1 MNRKKFLT
9 AFLAVLVLWIAFTA
23 NATALSGVPVGPDQT
38 KPAAAVP
45 EVIRLPPGW
54 QLNRMML
61 GPARTEMALAPDGSS
76 LVFSATPDGTM
87 AKAMLFRRPLDRK
100 DAIVIPGTEAAC
112 MPCFSPDGQWIGFW
126 AKGKLFKVAV
136 KGGPPVA
143 VCDLPGCPVC
153 DLPAGPF
160 GICWGSDGQIIF
172 GTERAGLERVLA
184 AGGTPETLTT
194 VDASQDATHRLP
206 HLLPGGKSLVFTSML
221 SRFGVEARIEWLSLE
236 TGKRKVLIEN
246 GADARYVPTGHLIF
260 VRKGALM
267 AAPFNLDRLE
277 TTGPAVTVK
286 AGLMQAFNFPTADM
300 NSGAGQYSVSES
312 GALISVSGGIFL
324 EPVADLYWV
333 DRSGRAE
340 KWTAFGPRPVNG
352 IRLSPDGRQLAFS
365 TRGLN
370 RGVWIYDIQRNTVT
384 RLTSD
389 GQPWTPLWT
398 PDGKRVVFSWSKT
411 GPSEIWWAAG
421 DGSGKMEQLTKTE
434 FEQRASSWTQDGKY
448 LAFVD
453 SGRGTSLDIQVLRM
467 ADRQVI
473 PFAAT
478 KSGEV
483 FPEFSPDGRWLAY
496 ASNESGRNEVYV
508 RSFPDGK
515 RTLPVSSEGGMS
527 PMWAPN
533 GWELFYWNIDFTKL
547 MKVDI
552 SPGQN
557 LSAGTPKLLFE
568 FAANGSTM
576 IRIYDITPDGR
587 RFLIREK
594 KDYNLPPVTE
604 LSLVRNWFE
613 ELKRL
618 SPAAK

>member
-1 MNRKKFLT
+1 MNRKKIL
-9 AFLAVLVLWIAFTA
+9 AVFLAVPVLWMTFTA
-23 NATALSGVPVGPDQT
+23 TATALSGAPAGPDQT

-54 QLNRMML
+54 QLNRMMP
-61 GPARTEMALAPDGSS
+61 GPGRTEMALAPDGGF

-87 AKAMLFRRPLDRK
+87 AKAMLFRRPLDRE
-100 DAIVIPGTEAAC
+100 DAAVIPGTEAAC
-112 MPCFSPDGQWIGFW
+112 MPFFSPDGEWIGFW
-126 AKGKLFKVAV
+126 AKGKLHKVAA
-136 KGGPPVA
+136 KGGVA
-143 VCDLPGCPVC
+143 VPICDLK
-153 DLPAGPF
+153 ARPF
-160 GICWGSDGQIIF
+160 GICWGSDGRIIF
-172 GTERAGLERVLA
+172 GTGGAGLGQVSVE
-184 AGGTPETLTT
+184 GGTPETLTT
-194 VDASQDATHRLP
+194 VDASKDATHRLP

-221 SRFGVEARIEWLSLE
+221 TQFGFEARIECLSLE
-236 TGKRKVLIEN
+236 TGKRKVLIED
-246 GADARYVPTGHLIF
+246 GADARYVSTGHLIF
-260 VRKGALM
+260 VRRGTLM
-267 AAPFNLDRLE
+267 AAPFSLDRLE
-277 TTGPAVTVK
+277 TTGPAVTVN
-286 AGLMQAFNFPTADM
+286 AGLMQAFNFSMADM
-300 NSGAGQYSVSES
+300 NSGAGQYHVSES
-312 GALISVSGGIFL
+312 GSLISVSGGIFP

-340 KWTAFGPRPVNG
+340 KWTAFGTRPVMG

-365 TRGLN
+365 TGGLN

-389 GQPWTPLWT
+389 GQPWSPFWT
-398 PDGKRVVFSWSKT
+398 PDGKRVTFSWSKT

-421 DGSGKMEQLTKTE
+421 DGSGKMGPMIKAE
-434 FEQRASSWTQDGKY
+434 FEQRASSWTSDGKY
-448 LAFVD
+448 LAFVE
-453 SGRGTSLDIQVLRM
+453 SGRGTGLDIQVLRM

-478 KSGEV
+478 KSNEA
-483 FPEFSPDGRWLAY
+483 FPQFSPDGRWLAY
-496 ASNESGRNEVYV
+496 TSNESERNEVYV
-508 RSFPDGK
+508 RSFPDGT
-515 RTLPVSSEGGMS
+515 RTLAISSEGGMS
-527 PMWAPN
+527 PVWAPD
-533 GWELFYWNIDFTKL
+533 GRELFYWSIDFTRL

-576 IRIYDITPDGR
+576 IRNYDITPDGR

-594 KDYNLPPVTE
+594 KDYALAPVTE
-604 LSLVRNWFE
+604 LNLVRNWFE